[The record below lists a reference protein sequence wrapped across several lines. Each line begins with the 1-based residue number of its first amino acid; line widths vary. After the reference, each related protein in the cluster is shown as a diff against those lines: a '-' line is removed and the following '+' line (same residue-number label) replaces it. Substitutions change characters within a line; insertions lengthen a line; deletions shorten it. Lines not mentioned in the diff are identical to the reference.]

1 MSIAIVGGVVVIS
14 LAIILVIVPLLMG
27 VYACSEAEVLGQKWK
42 FCPEKAPAL
51 VSAAATDAGAGD
63 VDARAGDFMPIL
75 PSPPRPS
82 LDTTV
87 INEEANELINTSN
100 RTNLN
105 SINSIAGDWNFTGQT
120 FNKLANMSG
129 TIKFGQ
135 DNEFSSRFYLN
146 GFLQPVQY
154 GTYTYSPS
162 ESTLI
167 ITYFGNN
174 PTTYNI
180 DKMSEDSFNTK
191 SSTPWIFYLK
201 K

>member
-1 MSIAIVGGVVVIS
+1 MPDPKVSIAIVGGVVVIS

-51 VSAAATDAGAGD
+51 LSAAATDAGDED
-63 VDARAGDFMPIL
+63 VMPVL

-87 INEEANELINTSN
+87 INEEASELINTSN

-105 SINSIAGDWNFTGQT
+105 SIDSIAGDWNFTGQT

-135 DNEFSSRFYLN
+135 DNELSSRFYLN

-162 ESTLI
+162 EGTLI

-180 DKMSEDSFNTK
+180 DKKSEDSFNTK
-191 SSTPWIFYLK
+191 SSTESIFYLK
-201 K
+201 NK